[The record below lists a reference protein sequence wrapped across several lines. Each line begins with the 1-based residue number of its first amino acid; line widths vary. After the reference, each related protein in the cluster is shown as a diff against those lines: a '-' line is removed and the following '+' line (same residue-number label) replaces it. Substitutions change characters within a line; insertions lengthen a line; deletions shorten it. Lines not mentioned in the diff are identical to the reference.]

1 MRYICQ
7 GIIFLTDGVTM
18 WYQVT
23 DGQLRPIILAKFTT
37 RIVRLAPE
45 SVFVDILDSC
55 GYNIINIDW
64 DASSESL
71 IVYKYHVMP
80 NYGRFEF
87 SA

>member
-1 MRYICQ
+1 M
-7 GIIFLTDGVTM
+7 IFLTDGVAM

-37 RIVRLAPE
+37 RIARLAPE

-55 GYNIINIDW
+55 GITIINIDW

-71 IVYKYHVMP
+71 IMYEYHVMP